1 MNIIGI
7 DPGLSGAVARIK
19 KTNSVYVSDMPVYL
33 DGKQKHV
40 DAATLS
46 QIIESE
52 GLPDIAILERVH
64 SMPRQGVATTFSFG
78 RAVGVAMGVL
88 GARRVP
94 MVQVTPSQWKKH
106 FGLSSDKEQARGLA
120 IQRFPLI
127 AECLNRKKDADRAE
141 ALLIAQWY
149 LETR

>member
-1 MNIIGI
+1 
-7 DPGLSGAVARIK
+7 
-19 KTNSVYVSDMPVYL
+19 
-33 DGKQKHV
+33 
-40 DAATLS
+40 
-46 QIIESE
+46 
-52 GLPDIAILERVH
+52 
-64 SMPRQGVATTFSFG
+64 
-78 RAVGVAMGVL
+78 
-88 GARRVP
+88 
-94 MVQVTPSQWKKH
+94 MVQVTPSKWKKH